1 MRRIRL
7 NIVKT
12 LVISLILIL
21 SSTAFGQN
29 GYKFATERK
38 GSVTSKTDI
47 GYSFREIYPDKSPV
61 YLKSMLEKISSVLLS
76 SETVKSAKGVDIVSY
91 GTLSEFT
98 NVDLTFSNLAR
109 SDDDP
114 AGEYYHKGSSSI
126 NVYINDTKTASGN
139 ILRSNFFE
147 LPVNAGE
154 FNGFPVYDCGIYK
167 YVLVAPGI
175 SNPFIPCTKEEYLN
189 TIIKEE
195 REKLKMFESSDNNG
209 VRDQENMKEGLKET
223 KQQYEEMKKMAESMK
238 KSDPETAASIIEAV
252 KGLELVIKEAEKN
265 VSRDLKSETMA
276 DPTYLHYKEV
286 VKSLE
291 EELALLSSE
300 DRASQA
306 IWSLGA
312 QEITG
317 KYSDLIP
324 DNMREHGTPLYKL
337 NPALKH
343 SSERIIFMVV
353 MFLESNPG
361 MERTPADGCVEKIKG
376 ESRIWREI
384 FSLAGGS

>member
-1 MRRIRL
+1 MKRLL

-238 KSDPETAASIIEAV
+238 KSDPETAASIMEAV

-337 NPALKH
+337 NPAIKH

-376 ESRIWREI
+376 EPRIWREI

>member
-1 MRRIRL
+1 MKRLL

-21 SSTAFGQN
+21 SSTAFGQD

-238 KSDPETAASIIEAV
+238 KSDPETAASIMEAV

-265 VSRDLKSETMA
+265 ISRDLKSETMA

-306 IWSLGA
+306 IWSRGA

>member
-1 MRRIRL
+1 MNRLL

-147 LPVNAGE
+147 LPVKVGD

-238 KSDPETAASIIEAV
+238 KSDPETAASIMEAV

-324 DNMREHGTPLYKL
+324 DNMREHGTLLYKL
-337 NPALKH
+337 NPAIKH

-376 ESRIWREI
+376 EPRIWREI

>member
-1 MRRIRL
+1 MNRLL

-12 LVISLILIL
+12 LVLSFILIL
-21 SSTAFGQN
+21 SSTAFGQD

-175 SNPFIPCTKEEYLN
+175 SNPFIPCTKEEYLMA
-189 TIIKEE
+189 IIKEE

-238 KSDPETAASIIEAV
+238 KSDPETAASIMEAV

>member
-1 MRRIRL
+1 MKRLL

-223 KQQYEEMKKMAESMK
+223 KQQYEEMKKMAESVK
-238 KSDPETAASIIEAV
+238 KSDPETAASIMEAV

-337 NPALKH
+337 NPAIKH

>member
-1 MRRIRL
+1 MNRLL

-12 LVISLILIL
+12 LVLSFILIL
-21 SSTAFGQN
+21 SSTAFGQD

-238 KSDPETAASIIEAV
+238 KSDPETAASIMEAV

-265 VSRDLKSETMA
+265 ISRDLKSETMA

>member
-1 MRRIRL
+1 MKRLL

-47 GYSFREIYPDKSPV
+47 GYSFREIYPDKSSV

-139 ILRSNFFE
+139 ILRNKFFE
-147 LPVNAGE
+147 LPVKVGD

-167 YVLVAPGI
+167 YILVAPGI
-175 SNPFIPCTKEEYLN
+175 SNPFIPCTKEEYLKA
-189 TIIKEE
+189 IIKEE
-195 REKLKMFESSDNNG
+195 REKLKMFESSDEREIADMSKILAEIAKR
-209 VRDQENMKEGLKET
+209 RDEYLKT
-223 KQQYEEMKKMAESMK
+223 AESLK
-238 KSDPETAASIIEAV
+238 KSDPEQSKFMLEQAKGMEEVLIEFKNIISENS
-252 KGLELVIKEAEKN
+252 GQSEDPMLSHNKN
-265 VSRDLKSETMA
+265 II
-276 DPTYLHYKEV
+276 
-286 VKSLE
+286 KSLE
-291 EELALLSSE
+291 EELSSMSE
-300 DRASQA
+300 SERAKQAVWSQ
-306 IWSLGA
+306 GA
-312 QEITG
+312 QQITG

-324 DNMREHGTPLYKL
+324 ENMKEHGTPLYKL

-343 SSERIIFMVV
+343 SSDQIIFMVV

-361 MERTPADGCVEKIKG
+361 MKRTPADGCIEKIKG
-376 ESRIWREI
+376 ESHIWRQI
-384 FSLAGGS
+384 FSLAEGN

>member
-1 MRRIRL
+1 MKRLL

-238 KSDPETAASIIEAV
+238 KSDPETAASIMEAV

-306 IWSLGA
+306 IWSRGA

>member
-1 MRRIRL
+1 MKRLL

-238 KSDPETAASIIEAV
+238 KSDPETAASIMEAV

-312 QEITG
+312 HEITG

-337 NPALKH
+337 NPAIKH

>member
-1 MRRIRL
+1 MNRLL

-12 LVISLILIL
+12 LVLSFILIL
-21 SSTAFGQN
+21 SSTAFGQD

-238 KSDPETAASIIEAV
+238 KSDPETAASIMEAV

-306 IWSLGA
+306 IWSRGA

>member
-1 MRRIRL
+1 MNRLL

-12 LVISLILIL
+12 LVLSFILIL
-21 SSTAFGQN
+21 SSTAFGQD

-238 KSDPETAASIIEAV
+238 KSDPETAASIMEAV

-306 IWSLGA
+306 IWSRGA

-337 NPALKH
+337 NPAIKH

>member
-1 MRRIRL
+1 MNRLL

-12 LVISLILIL
+12 LVLSFILIL
-21 SSTAFGQN
+21 SSTAFGQD

-238 KSDPETAASIIEAV
+238 KSDPETAASIMEAV

-265 VSRDLKSETMA
+265 ISRDLKSETMA

-312 QEITG
+312 HEITG

>member
-1 MRRIRL
+1 MNRLL

-12 LVISLILIL
+12 LVLSFILIL
-21 SSTAFGQN
+21 SSTAFGQD

-238 KSDPETAASIIEAV
+238 KSDPETAASIMEAV

-265 VSRDLKSETMA
+265 ISRDLKSETMA

-306 IWSLGA
+306 IWSRGA

>member
-1 MRRIRL
+1 MNRLL

-12 LVISLILIL
+12 LVLSFILIL
-21 SSTAFGQN
+21 SSTAFGQD

-154 FNGFPVYDCGIYK
+154 YNGFPVYDCGIYK

-238 KSDPETAASIIEAV
+238 KSDPETAASIMEAV

-265 VSRDLKSETMA
+265 ISRDLKSETMA

-337 NPALKH
+337 NPAIKH

>member
-1 MRRIRL
+1 MNRLL

-12 LVISLILIL
+12 LVLSFILIL
-21 SSTAFGQN
+21 SSTAFGQD

-238 KSDPETAASIIEAV
+238 KSDPETAASIMEAV

-337 NPALKH
+337 NPAIKH

>member
-1 MRRIRL
+1 MKRLL

-223 KQQYEEMKKMAESMK
+223 KQQYEEMKKMAESVK
-238 KSDPETAASIIEAV
+238 KSDPETAASIMEAV

-265 VSRDLKSETMA
+265 ISRDLKSETMA

>member
-1 MRRIRL
+1 MKRLL

-21 SSTAFGQN
+21 SSTAFGQD

-195 REKLKMFESSDNNG
+195 REKLKMFESSNNNG

-238 KSDPETAASIIEAV
+238 KSDPETAASIMEAV

-265 VSRDLKSETMA
+265 ISRDLKSETMA

-306 IWSLGA
+306 IWSRGA

-317 KYSDLIP
+317 NYSDLIP

-337 NPALKH
+337 NPAIKH

>member
-1 MRRIRL
+1 MKRLL

-76 SETVKSAKGVDIVSY
+76 SETVKSAKGVDIIAY

-238 KSDPETAASIIEAV
+238 KSDPETAASIMEAV
-252 KGLELVIKEAEKN
+252 KGLELVIIEAEKN

-300 DRASQA
+300 ERASQA

-337 NPALKH
+337 NPAFKH

>member
-1 MRRIRL
+1 MKRLL

-12 LVISLILIL
+12 LVLSFILIL
-21 SSTAFGQN
+21 SSTAFGQD

-238 KSDPETAASIIEAV
+238 KSDPETAASIMEAV

-265 VSRDLKSETMA
+265 ISRDLKSETMA

-306 IWSLGA
+306 IWSRGA

-317 KYSDLIP
+317 NYSDLIP

-337 NPALKH
+337 NPAIKH

>member
-1 MRRIRL
+1 MKRLL

-61 YLKSMLEKISSVLLS
+61 YLKCMLEKISSVLLS

-238 KSDPETAASIIEAV
+238 KSDPETAASIMEAV

-337 NPALKH
+337 NPAIKH

>member
-1 MRRIRL
+1 MNRLL

-12 LVISLILIL
+12 LVLSFILIL
-21 SSTAFGQN
+21 SSTAFGQD

-238 KSDPETAASIIEAV
+238 KSDPETAASIMEAV

-265 VSRDLKSETMA
+265 ISRDLKSETMA

-300 DRASQA
+300 ERASQA
-306 IWSLGA
+306 IWSRGA

-317 KYSDLIP
+317 NYSDLIP

-337 NPALKH
+337 NPAIKH

>member
-1 MRRIRL
+1 MKRLL

-238 KSDPETAASIIEAV
+238 KSDPETAASIMEAV

>member
-1 MRRIRL
+1 MNRLL

-12 LVISLILIL
+12 LVLSFILIL
-21 SSTAFGQN
+21 SSTAFGQD

-238 KSDPETAASIIEAV
+238 KSDPETAASIMEAV

-306 IWSLGA
+306 IWSRGA

-317 KYSDLIP
+317 NYSDLIP

-337 NPALKH
+337 NPAIKH

>member
-1 MRRIRL
+1 MKRLL

-238 KSDPETAASIIEAV
+238 KSDPETAASIMEAV

-337 NPALKH
+337 NPAIKH

-361 MERTPADGCVEKIKG
+361 MERTPADGCVENIKG

>member
-1 MRRIRL
+1 MNRLL

-12 LVISLILIL
+12 LVLSFILIL
-21 SSTAFGQN
+21 SSTAFGQD

-238 KSDPETAASIIEAV
+238 KSDPETAASIMEAV

>member
-1 MRRIRL
+1 
-7 NIVKT
+7 
-12 LVISLILIL
+12 
-21 SSTAFGQN
+21 
-29 GYKFATERK
+29 
-38 GSVTSKTDI
+38 
-47 GYSFREIYPDKSPV
+47 
-61 YLKSMLEKISSVLLS
+61 
-76 SETVKSAKGVDIVSY
+76 
-91 GTLSEFT
+91 
-98 NVDLTFSNLAR
+98 
-109 SDDDP
+109 
-114 AGEYYHKGSSSI
+114 
-126 NVYINDTKTASGN
+126 
-139 ILRSNFFE
+139 
-147 LPVNAGE
+147 
-154 FNGFPVYDCGIYK
+154 
-167 YVLVAPGI
+167 
-175 SNPFIPCTKEEYLN
+175 
-189 TIIKEE
+189 
-195 REKLKMFESSDNNG
+195 
-209 VRDQENMKEGLKET
+209 
-223 KQQYEEMKKMAESMK
+223 MAESMK
-238 KSDPETAASIIEAV
+238 KSDPETAASIMEAV

-265 VSRDLKSETMA
+265 ISRDLKSETMA

-306 IWSLGA
+306 IWSRGA

-317 KYSDLIP
+317 NYSDLIP

-337 NPALKH
+337 NPAIKH

>member
-1 MRRIRL
+1 MNRLL

-12 LVISLILIL
+12 LVLSFILIL

-238 KSDPETAASIIEAV
+238 KSDPETAASIMEAV

-300 DRASQA
+300 ERASQA

-337 NPALKH
+337 NPAIKH

>member
-1 MRRIRL
+1 MKRLL

-238 KSDPETAASIIEAV
+238 KSDPETAASIMEAV

-306 IWSLGA
+306 IWSRGA

-337 NPALKH
+337 NPAIKH

>member
-1 MRRIRL
+1 MKRLL

-139 ILRSNFFE
+139 ILRCNFFE

-238 KSDPETAASIIEAV
+238 KSDPETAASIMEAV

-337 NPALKH
+337 NPAIKH

>member
-1 MRRIRL
+1 MKRLL

-21 SSTAFGQN
+21 SSTAFGQD
-29 GYKFATERK
+29 GYKFTTERK

-238 KSDPETAASIIEAV
+238 KSDPETAASIMEAV

>member
-1 MRRIRL
+1 MNRLL

-12 LVISLILIL
+12 LVLSFILIL
-21 SSTAFGQN
+21 SSTAFGQD

-91 GTLSEFT
+91 GTLSELT

-175 SNPFIPCTKEEYLN
+175 SNPFIPCTKEEYLKA
-189 TIIKEE
+189 IIKEE
-195 REKLKMFESSDNNG
+195 REKLKMFEPSDKSEVMELSKILG
-209 VRDQENMKEGLKET
+209 ETEKRRDEFLKT
-223 KQQYEEMKKMAESMK
+223 AESLK
-238 KSDPETAASIIEAV
+238 KSDPEQSKFMLEQAKGMEEVLIEFKRIISENS
-252 KGLELVIKEAEKN
+252 GQSDDPMLSHNKN
-265 VSRDLKSETMA
+265 II
-276 DPTYLHYKEV
+276 
-286 VKSLE
+286 KSLE
-291 EELALLSSE
+291 DELNSMSE
-300 DRASQA
+300 SEKANQAVWSQ
-306 IWSLGA
+306 GA

-337 NPALKH
+337 NPAIKH

>member
-1 MRRIRL
+1 MNRLL

-12 LVISLILIL
+12 LVLSFILIL
-21 SSTAFGQN
+21 SSTAFGQD

-238 KSDPETAASIIEAV
+238 KSDPETAASIMEAV

-265 VSRDLKSETMA
+265 ISRDLKSETMA

-337 NPALKH
+337 NPAIKH

>member
-1 MRRIRL
+1 MKRFL

-238 KSDPETAASIIEAV
+238 KSDPETAASIMEAV

-337 NPALKH
+337 NPAIKH

>member
-1 MRRIRL
+1 MNRLL

-12 LVISLILIL
+12 LVLSFILIL
-21 SSTAFGQN
+21 SSTAFGQD

-76 SETVKSAKGVDIVSY
+76 SETVKSAKGVDIIAY

-195 REKLKMFESSDNNG
+195 RGKLKMFESSDNNG
-209 VRDQENMKEGLKET
+209 VSNQENMKEGLKET

-238 KSDPETAASIIEAV
+238 KSDPETAASIMEAV

-337 NPALKH
+337 NPAIKH

>member
-1 MRRIRL
+1 MKRLL

-21 SSTAFGQN
+21 SSTAFGQD

-61 YLKSMLEKISSVLLS
+61 YLKSMLEKISSILLS

-238 KSDPETAASIIEAV
+238 KSDPETAASIMEAV

-317 KYSDLIP
+317 NYSDLIP

-337 NPALKH
+337 NPAIKH

>member
-1 MRRIRL
+1 MNRLL

-12 LVISLILIL
+12 LVLSFILIL
-21 SSTAFGQN
+21 SSTAFGQD

-47 GYSFREIYPDKSPV
+47 GYSFREIHPDKSPV

-175 SNPFIPCTKEEYLN
+175 SNPFIPCTKEEYLKA
-189 TIIKEE
+189 IIKEE
-195 REKLKMFESSDNNG
+195 REKLKMFEPSDKSEVMELSKILG
-209 VRDQENMKEGLKET
+209 ETEKRRDEFLKT
-223 KQQYEEMKKMAESMK
+223 AESLK
-238 KSDPETAASIIEAV
+238 KSDPEQSKFMLEQAKGMEEVLIEFKRIISENS
-252 KGLELVIKEAEKN
+252 GQSDDPMLSHNKN
-265 VSRDLKSETMA
+265 II
-276 DPTYLHYKEV
+276 
-286 VKSLE
+286 KSLE
-291 EELALLSSE
+291 DELNSMSE
-300 DRASQA
+300 SEKANQAVWSQ
-306 IWSLGA
+306 GA

-324 DNMREHGTPLYKL
+324 DNRREHGTPLYKL
-337 NPALKH
+337 NSALKPN
-343 SSERIIFMVV
+343 SERIIFMIV
-353 MFLESNPG
+353 MFFETNPG

>member
-1 MRRIRL
+1 MKRLL

-21 SSTAFGQN
+21 SSTAFGQD

-238 KSDPETAASIIEAV
+238 KSDPETAASIMEAV

-337 NPALKH
+337 NPAIKH